1 MEKKNIAIVDDHP
14 VVRLGLKQLICEEPD
29 LSVCWQAEDVDEAKK
44 KTAEMPP
51 HVVIVD
57 ITLRSSNG
65 LDFLLYLGE
74 HAPQV
79 RALVVSMHDEVVYA
93 ERALRLGARGYLM
106 KQDADERVIEAIR
119 KLLSGGLYVSEEQSE
134 RLLQALVAGKPAT
147 MEERFDLLSRRELAV
162 FNLLGEGRNTREIAG
177 ELDLNA
183 KTVETYRRR
192 IKAKLG
198 IDSTSQLTYRAIEWV
213 MHQRSGNVR

>member
-1 MEKKNIAIVDDHP
+1 MDKRQIAIVEDHP
-14 VVRLGLKQLICEEPD
+14 VVRLGLRQLICDEAD
-29 LSVCWQAEDVDEAKK
+29 LEVCWEAEDVEEAKTH
-44 KTAEMPP
+44 TARLAPDVML
-51 HVVIVD
+51 VD

-65 LDFLLYLGE
+65 LDLLLHLQE
-74 HAPQV
+74 HFPGV

-93 ERALRLGARGYLM
+93 ERALRLGAKGYLM
-106 KQDADERVIEAIR
+106 KQDADARVVEAIR
-119 KLLSGGLYVSEEQSE
+119 KVLSGGLYLSEDQSE

-147 MEERFDLLSRRELAV
+147 MKDRLDQLSRRELAV
-162 FNLLGEGRNTREIAG
+162 FNLLGEGRNTREIAT

-198 IDSTSQLTYRAIEWV
+198 IDSTSQLTFRAIEWV
-213 MHQRSGNVR
+213 MQQRSGNLR